1 MQFEWD
7 DEKSQRNIALG
18 RLSFEDAALVFL
30 DPDRVTLR
38 DERADYGESRFNTFG
53 RIEGRLFVV
62 TYTERGDAI
71 RIIHARKANKREE
84 QKYGN
89 KNNES

>member
-1 MQFEWD
+1 MSMEFEWD
-7 DEKSQRNIALG
+7 DEKSQRNISLG

-30 DPDRVTLR
+30 DPDRVTFR
-38 DERADYGESRFNTFG
+38 DDRADYGEARFNTFG

-62 TYTERGDAI
+62 TFTERAEII

-84 QKYGN
+84 TRYGN
-89 KNNES
+89 EEI